1 MDALR
6 CLKSRPMA
14 PGECCGITNPV
25 VSPIELLAPAKDLET
40 GIAAINCGADA
51 LYIGTPRFGAREAAA
66 NSLGDIERLAAY
78 AHRYWGKVYA
88 AVNTILRDDEI
99 ETAVGLC
106 HDLHRAGVDGLIVQD
121 VGLLECELPHLPL
134 IASTQMHNHTPK
146 RVAFLEKVGFV
157 RAILARELDLDQI
170 RTIRAAT
177 AVELEVFIHGALC
190 VCMSGQCTLSYAMGG
205 RSGNRGQCAQPCWRG
220 YSLEDAQGKTV
231 VADRHLL
238 SLRDLNLTP
247 HLGDL
252 LAAGVSSF
260 KIEGRLKNKAYV
272 MNVVGHYR
280 QVLDQVLAAQGGR
293 KASSGSVTLGFTP
306 NPDKTFNR
314 GYTRYFITGRG
325 AEVASPD
332 SPKHVGEP
340 LGRVTALGRD
350 SFTLDAPA
358 PLSSGDGITFYDRDH
373 QLEGSTVNRVQGK
386 TVFPQKIDGL
396 AAGARVFRNHDHA
409 FAKQIAQSRPVRKIA
424 VALKLRETRD
434 GLALEATDEDGVR
447 AEAALACAKVTADKP
462 EKAQANIEHQLSKLG
477 DTEFA
482 ASTIEVE
489 WETPLHL
496 SAAQVNSLRR
506 NLAESLSATRAQARP
521 TREVPLVPNNTP
533 FPAAKLSYLANVLN
547 QKAAAF
553 YRRHGVSDIEP
564 AAESGLDLAG
574 RTVMTTRYCLKYE
587 LGLCPREGTEE
598 EESTETDSIRT
609 SPFKVFEESVPESGD
624 CISRGRAAAILPLPA
639 SARGEADAQRAAG
652 EGQKQTSLREQRKWP
667 SPANADV
674 GGLSPM
680 GRGADLGSRHTLK
693 GLMLRTSHP
702 ASALSSSSVPSTPP
716 PEPWFL
722 VDDEGRRL
730 RLRFR
735 CEERHCVME
744 VVYKG

>member
-1 MDALR
+1 M
-6 CLKSRPMA
+6 S
-14 PGECCGITNPV
+14 V
-25 VSPIELLAPAKDLET
+25 IELLAPAKDLET

-51 LYIGTPRFGAREAAA
+51 VYVGAARFGAREAAA
-66 NSLGDIERLAAY
+66 NSLADIERLAAY

-99 ETAVGLC
+99 ESAVALC
-106 HDLHRAGVDGLIVQD
+106 HDLHRAGVDGLIIQD
-121 VGLLECELPHLPL
+121 VGLLECGLPPLPL

-170 RTIRAAT
+170 REIRAAT
-177 AVELEVFIHGALC
+177 AIELEVFIHGALC

-205 RSGNRGQCAQPCWRG
+205 RSGNRGQCAQPCRRE
-220 YSLEDAQGKTV
+220 YSLVDAHGKAV
-231 VADRHLL
+231 VAGRHLL

-272 MNVVGHYR
+272 MNIVGHYR
-280 QVLDQVLAAQGGR
+280 QALDRLLAARDDR
-293 KASSGSVTLGFTP
+293 KSSSGIVTLGFVP

-314 GYTRYFITGRG
+314 GYTSYFLTGRG
-325 AEVASPD
+325 ASVASPD
-332 SPKHVGEP
+332 SPKHVGES
-340 LGRVTALGRD
+340 LGEVTALGRD

-358 PLSSGDGITFYDRDH
+358 PLQSGDGITFYDRDH
-373 QLEGSTVNRVQGK
+373 QLEGSTVNRVLGK
-386 TVFPQKIDGL
+386 TVFPQKLDGL

-409 FAKQIAQSRPVRKIA
+409 FAKQIALSRPARKIA
-424 VALKLRETRD
+424 VALKLRETSD
-434 GLALEATDEDGVR
+434 GIAVEATDEDGVR
-447 AEAALACAKVTADKP
+447 GEAALLCEKVVADKP
-462 EKAQANIEHQLSKLG
+462 ERAQASVTQQLAKLG

-482 ASTIEVE
+482 AGTVAIE
-489 WETPLHL
+489 WAKPLHL

-506 NLAESLSATRAQARP
+506 NLAENLASARIHARP
-521 TREVPLVPNNTP
+521 TRENLLAPNDTP
-533 FPAAKLSYLANVLN
+533 FPATKLSYLGNVLN

-553 YRRHGVSDIEP
+553 YRRHQVQNIEP

-587 LGLCPREGTEE
+587 LRLCPREPG
-598 EESTETDSIRT
+598 ESTEKKIHAPEET
-609 SPFKVFEESVPESGD
+609 SSPPSV
-624 CISRGRAAAILPLPA
+624 
-639 SARGEADAQRAAG
+639 
-652 EGQKQTSLREQRKWP
+652 
-667 SPANADV
+667 
-674 GGLSPM
+674 
-680 GRGADLGSRHTLK
+680 
-693 GLMLRTSHP
+693 
-702 ASALSSSSVPSTPP
+702 LSSSSVPSTPP
-716 PEPWFL
+716 PEPWFIT
-722 VDDEGRRL
+722 DDEGRRL

-735 CEERHCVME
+735 CEDRHCVME